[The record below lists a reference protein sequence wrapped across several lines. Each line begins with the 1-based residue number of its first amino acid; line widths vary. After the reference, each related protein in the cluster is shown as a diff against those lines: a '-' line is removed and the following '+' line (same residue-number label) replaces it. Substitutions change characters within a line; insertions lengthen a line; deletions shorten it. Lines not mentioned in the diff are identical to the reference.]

1 MLKLPG
7 LIQEQFFDA
16 QWIERSPAYL
26 IIDKNGD
33 LLDWGGNTE
42 LYGIEP
48 LRQGERAGTQVYF
61 LQGFI
66 PVRGNPVFL
75 RFVKTGSGA
84 SADIYFFSGQTH
96 DCVLMLNATAEETAQ
111 AAVQQKANEGSLL
124 REKQKVGANMST
136 TFLESMFA
144 LLDSVV
150 LERTE
155 KGVFRS
161 LGNFPH
167 WFIRI
172 YPDALADRQNLQPQK
187 QLLFLENFM
196 VDAENFWQDRA
207 IGRLKSG
214 PWVEVD
220 SAGNEWTLEAS
231 AIFWEGHSI
240 LLIEFPRVTFQ
251 EKQELVQKGR
261 EKTLENRAVTR
272 SRRVLQKSEERYDAL
287 LQATRDTVLIID
299 KDGQVKGELTGLRAP
314 QAFPSELRPQFVE
327 RIRKVLKSHEIES
340 LSYDMNGQKCEA
352 RFVVSG
358 RDEALVLVRNLNS

>member
-1 MLKLPG
+1 
-7 LIQEQFFDA
+7 
-16 QWIERSPAYL
+16 
-26 IIDKNGD
+26 
-33 LLDWGGNTE
+33 
-42 LYGIEP
+42 
-48 LRQGERAGTQVYF
+48 
-61 LQGFI
+61 
-66 PVRGNPVFL
+66 
-75 RFVKTGSGA
+75 
-84 SADIYFFSGQTH
+84 
-96 DCVLMLNATAEETAQ
+96 
-111 AAVQQKANEGSLL
+111 
-124 REKQKVGANMST
+124 MST

-172 YPDALADRQNLQPQK
+172 YPDALADRQHLQPQK

-261 EKTLENRAVTR
+261 EKTLENRAVSR
-272 SRRVLQKSEERYDAL
+272 SRKPLQKSVERFNAL
-287 LQATRDTVLIID
+287 LQAIDGTVLIVD
-299 KDGQVKGELTGLRAP
+299 RQGEQKQKLAGLSADRI
-314 QAFPSELRPQFVE
+314 FPSELKPQIMDAVG
-327 RIRKVLKSHEIES
+327 KALKTYRIES
-340 LSYDMNGQKCEA
+340 LVFRTDGQNYEA
-352 RFVVSG
+352 RFAASG
-358 RDEALVLVRNLNS
+358 KDEALVFIRPANL